1 MSLYG
6 INAYMSNTLYTS
18 LLSGQ
23 NSYGANSKKTNT
35 NNTSDLLALMKRADE
50 VRSVSYRKSMT
61 EEYRK
66 IFSGEDIGSAENE
79 VKLSDTAKSLS
90 VSASALA
97 TGSTA
102 DFSDRE
108 SLTEKMETFIED
120 YNGTIDAMQKSNS
133 VDALKNGLYMTNT
146 AKAYAR
152 TLSIAGITLGS
163 DNKLTLDKEKF
174 ASAYDSTIKSLFNG
188 SYSFASKVADKA
200 SDISRSAALKAQVT
214 YNSQGNLDYF
224 TKLSLNM
231 FSEKI

>member
-1 MSLYG
+1 MAIYG
-6 INAYMSNTLYTS
+6 INAYMSNSLYTS

-23 NSYGANSKKTNT
+23 NSYGANAKKTN
-35 NNTSDLLALMKRADE
+35 NASDLQALMKRADQ
-50 VRSVSYRKSMT
+50 VRSVSYRKNML
-61 EEYRK
+61 EEYKK
-66 IFSGEDIGSAENE
+66 IFSGEDIGSAESE
-79 VKLSDTAKSLS
+79 IKLSDTAKSLS
-90 VSASALA
+90 FSASALA
-97 TGSTA
+97 TGSMT

-108 SLTEKMETFIED
+108 SLTKKVESFVND

-133 VDALKNGLYMTNT
+133 VDALKKGLYMTNT
-146 AKAYAR
+146 AKAYSR
-152 TLSIAGITLGS
+152 TLARVGLKLGS

-174 ASAYDSTIKSLFNG
+174 ASAYDSSIKSLFNG

-224 TKLSLNM
+224 TKMSLNM

>member
-23 NSYGANSKKTNT
+23 NSYGANAKKT
-35 NNTSDLLALMKRADE
+35 NNTSDLQALMKRADE

-61 EEYRK
+61 EEYKK
-66 IFSGEDIGSAENE
+66 IFSGEDIGSAESE
-79 VKLSDTAKSLS
+79 VKLSNTAKSLS
-90 VSASALA
+90 SSASALA
-97 TGSTA
+97 TGSAA

-108 SLTEKMETFIED
+108 SLTKKMESFIED

-133 VDALKNGLYMTNT
+133 VDALKKGLYMTNT
-146 AKAYAR
+146 AKAYSR
-152 TLSIAGITLGS
+152 TLSRAGITLGS
-163 DNKLTLDKEKF
+163 DNKLTLNKEKF
-174 ASAYDSTIKSLFNG
+174 SSAYDSTIKSLFNG

>member
-1 MSLYG
+1 MAIYG
-6 INAYMSNTLYTS
+6 INAYMYNSLYTS

-23 NSYGANSKKTNT
+23 NSYSANAKKTN
-35 NNTSDLLALMKRADE
+35 NASDLQALMKRADQ
-50 VRSVSYRKSMT
+50 VRSVSYRKNMM
-61 EEYRK
+61 EEYK
-66 IFSGEDIGSAENE
+66 KLFSGDGIGTAESE
-79 VKLSDTAKSLS
+79 MKLSDTAKSLS
-90 VSASALA
+90 SSASALA
-97 TGSTA
+97 TGSVT

-108 SLTEKMETFIED
+108 SLTKKVESFVND

-133 VDALKNGLYMTNT
+133 VDALKKGLYMTNT
-146 AKAYAR
+146 AKAYSR
-152 TLSIAGITLGS
+152 TLARVGLKLGS

-174 ASAYDSTIKSLFNG
+174 ASAYDSSIKSLFNG

-224 TKLSLNM
+224 TKMSLNM